1 MLVSTTSEV
10 IKKLQEYEA
19 KYGTG
24 VIRSIG
30 TYCAGDRENNYYITI
45 ANDSFWNEKLNN
57 EAIITVKELLYL
69 PLMMTKF
76 FQESED
82 RL

>member
-57 EAIITVKELLYL
+57 EDSERIIISAIDDDEIFPRK
-69 PLMMTKF
+69 
-76 FQESED
+76 
-82 RL
+82 

>member
-30 TYCAGDRENNYYITI
+30 T
-45 ANDSFWNEKLNN
+45 
-57 EAIITVKELLYL
+57 
-69 PLMMTKF
+69 
-76 FQESED
+76 
-82 RL
+82 

>member
-57 EAIITVKELLYL
+57 EDSHYHSERIIISAIDDDEIFPRKWG
-69 PLMMTKF
+69 
-76 FQESED
+76 
-82 RL
+82 